1 MGRMLPLLISCIQAD
16 IRTGRRGSTHPFA
29 SPGGITHGRGAA
41 GVKYAR
47 AGNSSNVVDRTT
59 NHHRTIAAEVRVTP
73 PPLGDGDRQ
82 PTSVPDDAELGQLFA
97 AGDERA
103 LAWAYE
109 RLAGL
114 VHGLACRALGPGADA
129 EDVTQQ
135 VFISAW
141 NTRTGYFPEKGPLA
155 AWIVGITRHRVADAL
170 ARARRDQRLTQA
182 AAAVGADPVQSFDGT
197 ATNRVVLLAE
207 LARIG
212 QPQRGI
218 MELAFFEDLTHEQI
232 AERTGIPLGTVKS
245 HIRRTLHRLRDRL
258 EVEGAAL

>member
-1 MGRMLPLLISCIQAD
+1 LNERSGDKSCEGDVIV
-16 IRTGRRGSTHPFA
+16 RTRT
-29 SPGGITHGRGAA
+29 
-41 GVKYAR
+41 
-47 AGNSSNVVDRTT
+47 SNALVQTT
-59 NHHRTIAAEVRVTP
+59 AAEARVTP
-73 PPLGDGDRQ
+73 PPPGDRDPQQQ
-82 PTSVPDDAELGQLFA
+82 PEPDDTALGELFA

-109 RLAGL
+109 RWAGL
-114 VHGLACRALGPGADA
+114 VHGLACRALGVGADA

-141 NTRTGYFPEKGPLA
+141 RTRTGFRPERGPLA
-155 AWIVGITRHRVADAL
+155 GWIVGITRHRVADAL

-182 AAAVGADPVQSFDGT
+182 VASVEPPPVQSFDGS

-207 LARIG
+207 LAKID

-218 MELAFFEDLTHEQI
+218 MELAFFADLTHEQI
-232 AERTGIPLGTVKS
+232 AERTGLPLGTVKS

>member
-1 MGRMLPLLISCIQAD
+1 VTDYP
-16 IRTGRRGSTHPFA
+16 RTGD
-29 SPGGITHGRGAA
+29 PGNLI
-41 GVKYAR
+41 
-47 AGNSSNVVDRTT
+47 DRTGFVRVRIDRPELVRST
-59 NHHRTIAAEVRVTP
+59 VHHRTIAAEVCVTSP
-73 PPLGDGDRQ
+73 PRGDGDRTR
-82 PTSVPDDAELGQLFA
+82 PSAPGENRLPDDSELGKLFA

-103 LAWAYE
+103 LAWVYE
-109 RLAGL
+109 RLGGL
-114 VHGLACRALGPGADA
+114 VHGLAARALGPGADA

-141 NTRTGYFPEKGPLA
+141 NTRSGYYPEKGPLA

-170 ARARRDQRLTQA
+170 ARSRRDLRLTQA
-182 AAAVGADPVQSFDGT
+182 AASAGVEPVQSFDTT

-218 MELAFFEDLTHEQI
+218 MELAFFQDLTHEQI

-245 HIRRTLHRLRDRL
+245 HIRRTLQRLRDRL

>member
-1 MGRMLPLLISCIQAD
+1 MSAASERLQSPWVRGRSAV
-16 IRTGRRGSTHPFA
+16 RTDSRRL
-29 SPGGITHGRGAA
+29 
-41 GVKYAR
+41 
-47 AGNSSNVVDRTT
+47 VDRTPA
-59 NHHRTIAAEVRVTP
+59 HDRTSSAEVRVTA
-73 PPLGDGDRQ
+73 PPLGDGDR
-82 PTSVPDDAELGQLFA
+82 PEPSVPEDAELGELFA

-114 VHGLACRALGPGADA
+114 VHGLACRALGQGPDA

-141 NTRTGYFPEKGPLA
+141 NTRSGYYPEKGPLA

-170 ARARRDQRLTQA
+170 ARTRRDQRLTQA
-182 AAAVGADPVQSFDGT
+182 AAALGPPVAAQSFDGT

>member
-1 MGRMLPLLISCIQAD
+1 MTTFPATAAPETRGNVLL
-16 IRTGRRGSTHPFA
+16 RTPDH
-29 SPGGITHGRGAA
+29 
-41 GVKYAR
+41 V
-47 AGNSSNVVDRTT
+47 RTT
-59 NHHRTIAAEVRVTP
+59 AAEVFVTP
-73 PPLGDGDRQ
+73 PSPGDPDRQ
-82 PTSVPDDAELGQLFA
+82 PPVPDDAELGALFA
-97 AGDERA
+97 SGDERA

-141 NTRTGYFPEKGPLA
+141 RTRAGYFPEKGPLA

-170 ARARRDQRLTQA
+170 AKNRRDQRLTEA
-182 AAAVGADPVQSFDGT
+182 AASVEPVPVQSFDGS
-197 ATNRVVLLAE
+197 ATNRVLLRAE

-212 QPQRGI
+212 QPMRGI
-218 MELAFFEDLTHEQI
+218 MELAFFADLTHEQI

-245 HIRRTLHRLRDRL
+245 HIRRTLQRLRDRL

>member
-1 MGRMLPLLISCIQAD
+1 M
-16 IRTGRRGSTHPFA
+16 
-29 SPGGITHGRGAA
+29 
-41 GVKYAR
+41 
-47 AGNSSNVVDRTT
+47 
-59 NHHRTIAAEVRVTP
+59 TIAHQRARPAEVSLSA
-73 PPLGDGDRQ
+73 PL
-82 PTSVPDDAELGQLFA
+82 PDDTVLGEMFA

-114 VHGLACRALGPGADA
+114 VHGLACRALGQGTEA

-141 NTRTGYFPEKGPLA
+141 NTRSGYHPGKGPLA

-170 ARARRDQRLTQA
+170 ARTRRDQRITLA
-182 AAAVGADPVQSFDGT
+182 AAASEPTPVRSFDEA
-197 ATNRVVLLAE
+197 ATDRVVLLEE

-245 HIRRTLHRLRDRL
+245 HIRRTLSRLRDRL

>member
-1 MGRMLPLLISCIQAD
+1 MNEN
-16 IRTGRRGSTHPFA
+16 T
-29 SPGGITHGRGAA
+29 
-41 GVKYAR
+41 
-47 AGNSSNVVDRTT
+47 SSVIDRTIS
-59 NHHRTIAAEVRVTP
+59 HYRTSFAEVCVTP

-82 PTSVPDDAELGQLFA
+82 QPSVPDDTVLGEMFA

-141 NTRTGYFPEKGPLA
+141 NTRAGYYPEKGPLA
-155 AWIVGITRHRVADAL
+155 AWIVGITRHRVADAM

-182 AAAVGADPVQSFDGT
+182 AATIRPDPVQSFDGP

-218 MELAFFEDLTHEQI
+218 MELAFFADLTHEQI
-232 AERTGIPLGTVKS
+232 AERTGLPLGTVKS

>member
-1 MGRMLPLLISCIQAD
+1 M
-16 IRTGRRGSTHPFA
+16 
-29 SPGGITHGRGAA
+29 
-41 GVKYAR
+41 
-47 AGNSSNVVDRTT
+47 
-59 NHHRTIAAEVRVTP
+59 TP
-73 PPLGDGDRQ
+73 PPPGDPDRA
-82 PTSVPDDAELGQLFA
+82 TSNPDDAELGALFA

-114 VHGLACRALGPGADA
+114 VHGLASRALGPGADA

-141 NTRTGYFPEKGPLA
+141 KTRAGYYPEKGPLA

-170 ARARRDQRLTQA
+170 ARARRDQRLTE
-182 AAAVGADPVQSFDGT
+182 AVASLEPAPAPSFDT
-197 ATNRVVLLAE
+197 SATNRVVLLAE

-218 MELAFFEDLTHEQI
+218 MELAFFADLTHEQI

-245 HIRRTLHRLRDRL
+245 HIRRTLQRLRDRL

>member
-1 MGRMLPLLISCIQAD
+1 MTNPRSL
-16 IRTGRRGSTHPFA
+16 
-29 SPGGITHGRGAA
+29 
-41 GVKYAR
+41 
-47 AGNSSNVVDRTT
+47 VDRTST
-59 NHHRTIAAEVRVTP
+59 PDRTTAEGCVTA

-82 PTSVPDDAELGQLFA
+82 PPVPDDIELGERFA
-97 AGDERA
+97 AGDEQA

-109 RLAGL
+109 RLASL
-114 VHGLACRALGPGADA
+114 VHGLACRALGPGPDA

-141 NTRTGYFPEKGPLA
+141 NTRSGYYPQKGPLA

-170 ARARRDQRLTQA
+170 ARARRDQRLTA
-182 AAAVGADPVQSFDGT
+182 AAATVEPTAMPSFDAT

-218 MELAFFEDLTHEQI
+218 MELAFFEDLTHDQI
-232 AERTGIPLGTVKS
+232 AERTGIPLG
-245 HIRRTLHRLRDRL
+245 
-258 EVEGAAL
+258 